1 MAKKFT
7 DKDGNTFVEVKPW
20 YKKWWIWV
28 IAVIVVIFAIGAFSS
43 GSNDSSSTSP
53 KTHKAT
59 TSKTKNT
66 NDSNTVSTGKKL
78 SLSEDSFTINK
89 EVDYNPN
96 YSDNSW
102 AQTKVNI
109 NKVRVIKIKT
119 KNYYDGD
126 KTYPVQGIIMVHFK
140 VTPTRDIDFY
150 PTQGT
155 LVTNGQQV
163 DADSGNSDDFDGEI
177 SKGATQTG
185 NVVFILK
192 KMTDVNTI
200 KSIRLKWDAD
210 YDTDNYD
217 DDNSSKTYDITI
229 NLNN

>member
-1 MAKKFT
+1 MAKKFI
-7 DKDGNTFVEVKPW
+7 DKDGNTFVEAKPW
-20 YKKWWIWV
+20 YKKWWIWI
-28 IAVIVVIFAIGAFSS
+28 IAVIVVIFAIGAFSG
-43 GSNDSSSTSP
+43 GSDDSSSASP

-66 NDSNTVSTGKKL
+66 NSSNTTSTKKL
-78 SLSEDSFTINK
+78 SLSDDSFTIDK

-96 YSDNSW
+96 YNDNSW

-192 KMTDVNTI
+192 KMTDVNLI
-200 KSIRLKWDAD
+200 KNIRLKWDAD

-217 DDNSSKTYDITI
+217 DDNSSKTYDITM

>member
-28 IAVIVVIFAIGAFSS
+28 IAVIVVIFAIGAFSG
-43 GSNDSSSTSP
+43 GSDDSSSASP

-66 NDSNTVSTGKKL
+66 NSSNTTSTKKL
-78 SLSEDSFTINK
+78 SLSDDSFTIDK

-96 YSDNSW
+96 YNDNSW

-192 KMTDVNTI
+192 KMTDVDSVKN
-200 KSIRLKWDAD
+200 IRLKWDAD

-217 DDNSSKTYDITI
+217 DDNSSKTYDITM

>member
-1 MAKKFT
+1 MAKKIT

-28 IAVIVVIFAIGAFSS
+28 IAVIIVIFAVGTVSG
-43 GSNDSSSTSP
+43 GSNSDSSS
-53 KTHKAT
+53 KTHKAS

-66 NDSNTVSTGKKL
+66 NESNTASTAKKL
-78 SLSEDSFTINK
+78 SLSDDSFTINK
-89 EVDYNPN
+89 ETDYNPN
-96 YSDNSW
+96 YSDSSW
-102 AQTKVNI
+102 TGTKVNI
-109 NKVRVIKIKT
+109 NKVRVIKVNT
-119 KNYYDGD
+119 KKYYDGD

-140 VTPTRDIDFY
+140 VTPNRDIDFY

-155 LVTNGQQV
+155 IVVNGQQV
-163 DADSGNSDDFDGEI
+163 DADQGNSDDFDGQI

-185 NVVFILK
+185 NVVFVIK
-192 KMTDVNTI
+192 KMDNVNSV

-217 DDNSSKTYDITI
+217 DDNFSKTYDVTM

>member
-1 MAKKFT
+1 MAKKFIN
-7 DKDGNTFVEVKPW
+7 KDGNTFVEVKPW

-28 IAVIVVIFAIGAFSS
+28 IAVIVVIFVIGAFSG
-43 GSNDSSSTSP
+43 GSDDSSSASP

-66 NDSNTVSTGKKL
+66 NSSNTTSTKKL
-78 SLSEDSFTINK
+78 SLSDDSFTIDK

-96 YSDNSW
+96 YNDNSW

-109 NKVRVIKIKT
+109 SKVRVIKIKA

-126 KTYPVQGIIMVHFK
+126 KTYRVKGIIMVHFK

-185 NVVFILK
+185 NVVFVLK
-192 KMTDVNTI
+192 NMADVNSI
-200 KSIRLKWDAD
+200 KNIRLKWDAD

-217 DDNSSKTYDITI
+217 DDNSSKTYDITM